1 MKADLVDKAIEK
13 GFELAL
19 VQIKAKGKNIAE
31 AMKRHEAALDEDTTE
46 YTFKVNC
53 SVKIGVNRENS
64 QEVEVTASARWS
76 TPEAFTTGTAKVST
90 HPELGLEGKGKDKAE
105 KKTA

>member
-1 MKADLVDKAIEK
+1 MKPDLVDKAIEK
-13 GFELAL
+13 GFELAI
-19 VQIKAKGKNIAE
+19 VQLKAKSKNIAE

-64 QEVEVTASARWS
+64 TEVEVTASARWS

-90 HPELGLEGKGKDKAE
+90 HPELPLKSKDKDKGKA
-105 KKTA
+105 A